1 MTRADTEASSG
12 RVRFLNMNAF
22 VLTGGGSLGAVHVGM
37 LRALYERGIA
47 PDLIIGTSVGGIN
60 GAYIASRPQTVETAE
75 ALGDIWRGIE
85 RHQVFPFGFT
95 GGFLGFIGRR
105 SHFLS
110 NRALRRLIR
119 SYAEFNDLADAPIP
133 LHVITTDAATGQE
146 VALSSGNTIEAVL
159 ATSALPGIFP
169 PVSWEGRLLV
179 DGGVSNYAP
188 ISHALDLGAE
198 NIYVLTSGTA
208 CDLPEPPGGA
218 LPLLLH
224 SMSIL
229 ITGRLVI
236 EIDHLQEKANFIV
249 LPPPCPVDVP
259 PHDFSRAATLID
271 RSYETTSTFLD
282 ALSGDGPAP
291 MPEHLMRAAPHNM

>member
-1 MTRADTEASSG
+1 
-12 RVRFLNMNAF
+12 MNAF

-37 LRALYERGIA
+37 LQALYERNIA

-60 GAYIASRPQTVETAE
+60 GAYIASRPQTAATAS
-75 ALGDIWRGIE
+75 ALGDIWRGLKRQHI
-85 RHQVFPFGFT
+85 FPVGLT
-95 GGFLGFIGRR
+95 GGFLGFVGRR

-110 NRALRRLIR
+110 NRALRRLLR
-119 SYAEFNDLADAPIP
+119 THAEFHDLSEAPIP
-133 LHVITTDAATGQE
+133 LHVIATDAATGQE
-146 VALSSGNTIEAVL
+146 VAISSGNTVDAVL

-169 PVSWEGRLLV
+169 PVSWNGRLLV

-208 CDLPEPPGGA
+208 CDLPEPPNGA

-229 ITGRLVI
+229 ITGRLVV
-236 EIDHLQEKANFIV
+236 EIDHLKEKANFIV
-249 LPPPCPVDVP
+249 LPPPCPVNVP
-259 PHDFSRAATLID
+259 PHDFSQAATLIE
-271 RSYETTSTFLD
+271 RSYETAGTYLD

-291 MPEHLMRAAPHNM
+291 MPQHLLRAGPHRNP

>member
-1 MTRADTEASSG
+1 
-12 RVRFLNMNAF
+12 
-22 VLTGGGSLGAVHVGM
+22 M
-37 LRALYERGIA
+37 LQALYERDIA

-60 GAYIASRPQTVETAE
+60 GAYIASRPQTFKTAT
-75 ALGDIWRGIE
+75 ALGDIWRGLE
-85 RHQVFPFGFT
+85 RHHIFPVGFA
-95 GGFLGFIGRR
+95 GGFLGFVGRR

-110 NRALRRLIR
+110 NRALRRLVR
-119 SYAEFNDLADAPIP
+119 THAEFDDLAQAPIP
-133 LHVITTDAATGQE
+133 LHVIATDAATGQE
-146 VALSSGNTIEAVL
+146 VAISRGNTVEAVL

-169 PVSWEGRLLV
+169 PVRWDGRLLV

-208 CDLPEPPGGA
+208 CDLPEPPQGA

-229 ITGRLVI
+229 ITGRLVV

-259 PHDFSRAATLID
+259 PHDFSQAASLID
-271 RSYETTSTFLD
+271 RSYETTSAYLD

-291 MPEHLMRAAPHNM
+291 MPQHLLRAGPHRQ